1 MSATF
6 KALSALLCYPDEG
19 LQAAMAEIRG
29 LIAAE
34 GRVAPPVLAEL
45 EDFCSFVEQ
54 TDLIDLQEH
63 YVALFDKSRL
73 LSLHL
78 FEHVHGESRDRGQA
92 LVDLAALYEQGGL
105 ERINNELPDYLPL
118 FLEYLST
125 RPLDEARLL
134 LAETL
139 HILAAL
145 EERLRARGSGYA
157 SLLRAIRSAAG
168 DQSIHTATTVHLNT
182 DLPAELDAQWAEP
195 PVIFDPDATVCESG
209 GATVTSVPLSAVP
222 RRARQT

>member
-1 MSATF
+1 MSLTF
-6 KALSALLCYPDEG
+6 KALSALLCYPSEA
-19 LQAAMAEIRG
+19 LQAAIPEIRG
-29 LIAAE
+29 LLAAE
-34 GRVAPPVLAEL
+34 GQIAPPALAEL
-45 EDFCSFVEQ
+45 ETFCDFVEQ

-63 YVALFDKSRL
+63 YVALFDRSRQ

-105 ERINNELPDYLPL
+105 ERLNNELPDYLPL

-125 RPLDEARLL
+125 RPLDEAQPL

-145 EERLRARGSGYA
+145 EERLRARDSGYA

-168 DQSIHTATTVHLNT
+168 DQPLPTVAVNLAS
-182 DLPAELDAQWAEP
+182 DVLAELDAEWAEP
-195 PVIFDPDATVCESG
+195 PVIFAPDATTCAG
-209 GATVTSVPLSAVP
+209 AGATVTSVPLSALP
-222 RRARQT
+222 RRARHT

>member
-6 KALSALLCYPDEG
+6 KALSALLCYPSET
-19 LQAAMAEIRG
+19 LQAAIAEIRG

-34 GRVAPPVLAEL
+34 GQIAPAVLAEL
-45 EDFCSFVEQ
+45 EGFCAFIEQ
-54 TDLIDLQEH
+54 SDLIDLQEH
-63 YVALFDKSRL
+63 YVGLFDRSRQ

-105 ERINNELPDYLPL
+105 ERVDNELPDYLPL

-125 RPLDEARLL
+125 RPLDEAQSL

-139 HILAAL
+139 QILAAL
-145 EERLRARGSGYA
+145 EERLRARDSGYA

-168 DQSIHTATTVHLNT
+168 DQSLPTVAVNLAS
-182 DLPAELDAQWAEP
+182 DLLAELDAEWAEP
-195 PVIFDPDATVCESG
+195 PVIFGPGAAACEG
-209 GATVTSVPLSAVP
+209 AGATVASVPLSAVP